1 MGVMERPKL
10 PSGLTLR
17 AQNSGWHSRQRRRGE
32 NPFRGMS
39 ALEEDADGLV
49 MESGSPGPCPGH
61 GPDARPLWF
70 QGIRGN
76 MGSQV
81 YKALCLGRCVAAAY
95 ASSLME
101 WTA

>member
-1 MGVMERPKL
+1 MKIRFGGCLLWKRTLMG
-10 PSGLTLR
+10 
-17 AQNSGWHSRQRRRGE
+17 
-32 NPFRGMS
+32 F
-39 ALEEDADGLV
+39 V

-61 GPDARPLWF
+61 GPDARPVSF
-70 QGIRGN
+70 QGMRGN
-76 MGSQV
+76 MGSRV